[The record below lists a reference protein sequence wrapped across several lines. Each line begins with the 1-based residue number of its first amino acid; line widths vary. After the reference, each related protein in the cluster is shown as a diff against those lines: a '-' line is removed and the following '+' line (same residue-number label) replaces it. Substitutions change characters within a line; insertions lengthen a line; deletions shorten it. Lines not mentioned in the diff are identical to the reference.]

1 MKLLKRL
8 ILFSLACELDFLNK
22 SEGFE
27 YKQYIFFYKHLSSYG
42 QSSIRDA
49 VLQLVKSGE
58 IDKIVRNKTPF
69 FRLTSQGRE
78 RLLTFFPMSLGQR
91 KVWDRV
97 WRIAILNSD
106 LQSEKISQKVRK
118 LRRGLRSLGFKK
130 LSRGVYISPL
140 PINDKLREFLL
151 EEKLTALVTVI
162 ESRNLLIGD
171 DKQLAYH
178 IWQLD
183 KLEKKYN
190 DLVKTI
196 ENFLGQIKKT
206 KKRTGLN
213 NKKLSLIIN
222 NFFNILEGDPG
233 LPKKLLLDDWP
244 ADKAKEKFLFL
255 MEKLKQLK
263 NI

>member
-8 ILFSLACELDFLNK
+8 ILFSLACELDFFIKN
-22 SEGFE
+22 EGFE
-27 YKQYIFFYKHLSSYG
+27 YKQYIYFYKRLSFYN

-49 VLQLVKSGE
+49 VLQLVTSGE
-58 IDKIVRNKTPF
+58 VDKIVRNKTPF

-78 RLLTFFPMSLGQR
+78 RLLTFFPINTGQK

-97 WRIAILNSD
+97 WRIAILNSGS
-106 LQSEKISQKVRK
+106 QSEKTKKIRR
-118 LRRGLRSLGFKK
+118 LRAGLRDIGFKK

-151 EEKLTALVTVI
+151 EGKLTALITVI

-183 KLEKKYN
+183 RLEKKYN
-190 DLVKTI
+190 DLVNII
-196 ENFLGQIKKT
+196 ESFLLET
-206 KKRTGLN
+206 KKIETQTGLD
-213 NKKLSLIIN
+213 NKKLTLITN
-222 NFFNILEGDPG
+222 NFFKILEEDPG
-233 LPKKLLLDDWP
+233 LPKKILPADWP
-244 ADKAKEKFLFL
+244 AERVKEKFLFL
-255 MEKLKQLK
+255 MEKLKQLEK
-263 NI
+263 I